1 MTLPQ
6 TRLET
11 RAIATDL
18 PSAADRKP
26 SRWRWIGSAIACH
39 PRIVQL
45 ALLLTM
51 LTGTS
56 SYLLYSLFKDAWS
69 PEKDNIAILKTIVT
83 LELER
88 EDALPIIDSKS
99 EPVSNLV
106 VTRSYVDLEP
116 YLEIDGWIWINRFG
130 STITYGRQEE
140 ILIASCST
148 YSPLYLICNLS
159 EIP

>member
-6 TRLET
+6 TGLET

-18 PSAADRKP
+18 PSATGRKP
-26 SRWRWIGSAIACH
+26 SRLRQIGSAIARH

-45 ALLLTM
+45 AILLVV

-56 SYLLYSLFKDAWS
+56 SYLLYSLFRGAWS

-83 LELER
+83 MELER
-88 EDALPIIDSKS
+88 EDAVPLADSES
-99 EPVSNLV
+99 ESGSNLV

-116 YLEIDGWIWINRFG
+116 YLETDGWIWINRFG
-130 STITYGRQEE
+130 STTTYGRQEE
-140 ILIASCST
+140 RLIASCST